1 MKYEKSCGCIVIDN
15 GKVLLIQHNLGHW
28 DFPKGHVEGDET
40 EVETTIRE
48 VKEETNIDVI
58 VNENY
63 RYTMS
68 YSPEDGVEKEVVYFI
83 ASKKSD
89 DLKNQESEVQAAEWV
104 DLSEAVDR
112 ITYDNSKEIMRRVI
126 EDLRI
131 KDS

>member
-40 EVETTIRE
+40 EVETAIRE

>member
-15 GKVLLIQHNLGHW
+15 GKVLLIQHNAGHW
-28 DFPKGHVEGDET
+28 GFPKGHVEENET
-40 EVETTIRE
+40 EVETAIRE

-58 VNENY
+58 VNEKY

-68 YSPEDGVEKEVVYFI
+68 YSPEDGIEKEVVYFI

-104 DLSEAVDR
+104 DLNEAVDR
-112 ITYDNSKEIMRRVI
+112 ITFDNSKDLMRRVI
-126 EDLRI
+126 EDLRN
-131 KDS
+131 